1 MLRLLM
7 DLVRLE
13 CRIAGLASA
22 AGLGGECQQA
32 LERAEYYLRL
42 RIDETRNAEQSASE
56 RRKRF
61 RAWLRGAV

>member
-22 AGLGGECQQA
+22 AGLRGESQQA
-32 LERAEYYLRL
+32 LDRAEYYLRL
-42 RIDETRNAEQSASE
+42 RADEAGKGQPSAAE
-56 RRKRF
+56 RRRRV
-61 RAWLRGAV
+61 RAFLRGAT